1 MQTITQLHSE
11 RTKERGDAMRRFWF
25 GSPLIAS
32 AGYNAQCELLEVE
45 FVQNGKILQY
55 ANVPEEIWYQ
65 FRQERCPE
73 AFFHKYIKGF
83 YREKLMPK
91 KQSKVTDEDK
101 KG

>member
-1 MQTITQLHSE
+1 
-11 RTKERGDAMRRFWF
+11 MRRFWF
-25 GSPLIAS
+25 GSPVIAS

-73 AFFHKYIKGF
+73 AFFHKYIKGI
-83 YREKLMPK
+83 YREKLK
-91 KQSKVTDEDK
+91 DGKTSKVTEDSK
-101 KG
+101 RS

>member
-1 MQTITQLHSE
+1 
-11 RTKERGDAMRRFWF
+11 MRRFWF

-55 ANVPEEIWYQ
+55 TNVPEEIWYQ

-73 AFFHKYIKGF
+73 AFFHKYIKGA
-83 YREKLMPK
+83 YREKLMDR
-91 KQSKVTDEDK
+91 KQSKATEDSK
-101 KG
+101 KS